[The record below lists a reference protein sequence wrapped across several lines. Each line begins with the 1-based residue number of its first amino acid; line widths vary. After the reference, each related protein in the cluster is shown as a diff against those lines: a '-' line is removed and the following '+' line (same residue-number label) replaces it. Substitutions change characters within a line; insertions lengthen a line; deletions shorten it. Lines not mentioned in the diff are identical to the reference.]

1 MIKQAVVLAAGAS
14 NRFWPLNKKNKC
26 LIKIMGKPLI
36 FYTLQGLKKIGVLN
50 AIIIQNPIKDVEK
63 ELKKYK
69 LGIKIK
75 FLTQK
80 KSKGMGNALW
90 QAKDLLK
97 HRFLVINAERVDVY
111 EILKSAKLK
120 IKKHENLLF
129 GKKTKNPQLFGIM
142 KLKGSKVL
150 GIIEKPKKG
159 REPSKIKVVGVYIL
173 EPEFFKT
180 YKKVQKHVYDFED
193 ALNMYI
199 KENDVGVVISKTD
212 QRPLLKYP
220 WHSFGMK
227 NYLFDKFLESKIEK
241 SAQVSKKAVVQGKVY
256 IGKNVKIF
264 ENAVIKG
271 PVYVGDN
278 SIIGNNAL
286 IRDYTNLE
294 NGVLIGTNAEV
305 KNSVFNE
312 ASHMHSGYIGD
323 SIIGENCRIGANAI
337 TANAKIDRGVIKS
350 VVKNNKIETGLKRF
364 GCVIGDD
371 TKTGIN
377 CSFMPGIL
385 IGSDCIIGPCSI
397 VMKNIED
404 NKLFYTEFKKVM
416 KSRKKQKTP

>member
-1 MIKQAVVLAAGAS
+1 MIKQAVILAAVAS

-36 FYTLQGLKKIGVLN
+36 FYTLKSLKQAGISN
-50 AIIIQNPIKDVEK
+50 AVIIQNPTKDVEK

-69 LGIKIK
+69 SGIRIK

-80 KSKGMGNALW
+80 KAKGMGNALL

-97 HRFLVINAERVDVY
+97 HRFLVINAERVDVH
-111 EILKSAKLK
+111 ETLESAKVQ

-150 GIIEKPKKG
+150 SVIEKPKKG
-159 REPSKIKVVGVYIL
+159 RELSKIKVVGVYVL
-173 EPEFFKT
+173 EPEFFKA
-180 YKKVQKHVYDFED
+180 YKKVKKHIYDFED
-193 ALNMYI
+193 ALNIYV
-199 KENDVGVVISKTD
+199 KESDVRAVILKTD
-212 QRPLLKYP
+212 ERPLLKYP
-220 WHSFGMK
+220 WHLFGMK
-227 NYLFDKFLESKIEK
+227 DYLFDKFLENKVEK
-241 SAQVSKKAVVQGKVY
+241 SAQVSKKAVIEGKVY
-256 IGKNVKIF
+256 VGKNVKIF

-271 PVYVGDN
+271 PVYIGDN

-286 IRDYTNLE
+286 IRDCTNLE
-294 NGVLIGTNAEV
+294 NNVLIGTNAEV

-312 ASHMHSGYIGD
+312 GSHVHSGYIGD
-323 SIIGENCRIGANAI
+323 SIIGENCRIGTGAV
-337 TANAKIDRGVIKS
+337 TANVRIDRGVVKS
-350 VVKNNKIETGLKRF
+350 VIKDEKVETGLKRF
-364 GCVIGDD
+364 GCVIGGN

-385 IGSDCIIGPCSI
+385 IGSECIIGPCSI

-404 NKLFYTEFKKVM
+404 NKLFYTEFKQVVKN
-416 KSRKKQKTP
+416 RK